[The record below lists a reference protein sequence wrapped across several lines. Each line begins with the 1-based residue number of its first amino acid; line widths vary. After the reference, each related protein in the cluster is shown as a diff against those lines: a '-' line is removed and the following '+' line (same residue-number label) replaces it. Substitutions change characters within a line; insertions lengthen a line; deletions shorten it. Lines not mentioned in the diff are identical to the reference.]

1 MIVDSESVENKKKK
15 QEDKQR
21 LLRQVIA
28 VFDRLI
34 RAQKNTVLMSKNVG
48 QKKKSLNISAIESF
62 P

>member
-1 MIVDSESVENKKKK
+1 MIVDSEKKK

-34 RAQKNTVLMSKNVG
+34 RAQKNTVLMPKNVG

-62 P
+62 L